1 MRIAKNNE
9 DCFFRP
15 VIHAMKNKYFQYTDT
30 LCIEFRPAE
39 VVESRNLDENT
50 MIDLDRDGDICGIT
64 IEHARQR
71 AEIPRFSFEQM
82 PA

>member
-1 MRIAKNNE
+1 M
-9 DCFFRP
+9 
-15 VIHAMKNKYFQYTDT
+15 HW
-30 LCIEFRPAE
+30 FRPAE